1 MKQRQITLRTLPN
14 GYILKVNANE
24 YVYFNEKELVT
35 GFLFHVGYNEP
46 EASEIQSMQE
56 IIDASVVWKDTKK
69 SAKEIISLTEKNA
82 ALTRANKNLKTENE
96 RLTKKLKKLCG
107 DENKDEQ

>member
-14 GYILKVNANE
+14 GYVLKVNANE
-24 YVYFNEKELVT
+24 YVYFNEKELVM

-46 EASEIQSMQE
+46 ESSEIQSMQE
-56 IIDASVVWKDTKK
+56 IIEASVAWKDTKK

-82 ALTRANKNLKTENE
+82 ALTKANKNLKTENE
-96 RLTKKLKKLCG
+96 RLSKKLKRLSG
-107 DENKDEQ
+107 DENEDEQ